1 MASQLYEFV
10 GKLMGIAIRTGNPME
25 LWLAPTVRLAS
36 LESEVVEWRCTDT
49 CCDSALCTPAPQ
61 VWKHLV
67 GEAVTFADVKATS
80 AALARLL
87 NEVGEIH
94 TKDVKEEAWP
104 KIASEMRLTCV

>member
-1 MASQLYEFV
+1 M
-10 GKLMGIAIRTGNPME
+10 
-25 LWLAPTVRLAS
+25 
-36 LESEVVEWRCTDT
+36 
-49 CCDSALCTPAPQ
+49 
-61 VWKHLV
+61 WKHLV
-67 GEAVTFADVKATS
+67 GEAVTFADVKVTS